1 MTKQYDSP
9 AADEEMR
16 INTDDMHRVFYV
28 GVTRTKQNLYIV
40 DAEDLSRSYD
50 L

>member
-1 MTKQYDSP
+1 
-9 AADEEMR
+9 
-16 INTDDMHRVFYV
+16 MHRVFYV

-40 DAEDLSRSYD
+40 DAEDISRSYD

>member
-1 MTKQYDSP
+1 MD
-9 AADEEMR
+9 MR
-16 INTDDMHRVFYV
+16 IHPDDIHRVFYV

-40 DAEDLSRSYD
+40 EPDDISRGYD

>member
-1 MTKQYDSP
+1 
-9 AADEEMR
+9 
-16 INTDDMHRVFYV
+16 MHRVFYV

-40 DAEDLSRSYD
+40 EPEDVSRSYD